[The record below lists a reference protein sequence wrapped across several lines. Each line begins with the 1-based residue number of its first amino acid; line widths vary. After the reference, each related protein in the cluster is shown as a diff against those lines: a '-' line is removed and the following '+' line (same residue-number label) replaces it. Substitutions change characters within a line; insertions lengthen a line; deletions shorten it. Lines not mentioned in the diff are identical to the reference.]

1 MLRRALG
8 AAVGA
13 LGLTLALAAAAAA
26 QTTTSLNRVG
36 SGARAA
42 GMGDAF
48 VSVSDD
54 GTAASWNPAGLAQL
68 RQPELSLVYVVSD
81 RGLAFTSVRS
91 PDDRLSYSAMRSAFS
106 TASLD
111 FASAALP
118 FSIARRPVTVQAGW
132 HRQYQL
138 GGDFGG
144 DANRYRTSDPGVVIG
159 TVSHDDRVVGNID
172 VASFAGAVKLTARTA
187 VGASVDFWRGDWTER
202 IAFAE
207 TRGPE
212 DAPAFFSNNARQ
224 RIRGHNFTAGLLM
237 TYPSWSAGL
246 VYHAPFW
253 SRLSVIASASSTAG
267 PALTADVPRA
277 RFHFPRSIGAGIS
290 HRLPGRWMVTADA
303 THDQW
308 TDAVVDSLPGVSGPV
323 SFFDNAPPALSTTR
337 DTVSLNAGAEHL
349 FVREGAVVPVRFGFG
364 WEPQG
369 GMDPVTR
376 DPLDYLL
383 LSAGAGYNTNRLKF
397 DAAVQYRTGSF
408 RAASTLSVA
417 TALEGGLARDAVGRA
432 ATHEW
437 RVKVSAIYRIQDTEK
452 LRGLLRRI
460 FG

>member
-1 MLRRALG
+1 MLRRASG

-13 LGLTLALAAAAAA
+13 LGLTLALAGAGSA

-48 VSVSDD
+48 VAVSDD

-81 RGLAFTSVRS
+81 RGLAFTSFRS

-118 FSIARRPVTVQAGW
+118 FSIARKPVTVQAGW

-138 GGDFGG
+138 GGEFGG
-144 DANRYRTSDPGVVIG
+144 DATRYLTRDPGMGIG

-172 VASFAGAVKLTARTA
+172 VLSLAGAVKLTGRTA
-187 VGASVDFWRGDWTER
+187 LGASVDFWRGDWTER
-202 IAFAE
+202 VAFAE
-207 TRGPE
+207 TLGAGA
-212 DAPAFFSNNARQ
+212 APAFLSSNSRQ
-224 RIRGHNFTAGLLM
+224 RIRGHNFTLGLLM

-253 SRLSVIASASSTAG
+253 SRLGITQSSSSTAS
-267 PALTADVPRA
+267 PPVTIEVPRA
-277 RFHFPRSIGAGIS
+277 RFHFPRSIAAGLA

-303 THDQW
+303 THDEW
-308 TDAVVDSLPGVSGPV
+308 TAAVVDSLPGQAGPV
-323 SFFDNAPPALSTTR
+323 SFFDNAPAASSTTR
-337 DTVSLNAGAEHL
+337 DTVSFNAGAEHL
-349 FVREGAVVPVRFGFG
+349 FVREGAVLPVRLGLG

-369 GMDPVTR
+369 GMDPFTR

-383 LSAGAGYNTNRLKF
+383 VSAGAGYNTNRLKF

-417 TALEGGLARDAVGRA
+417 TALAGGLARDAVGRA

-452 LRGLLRRI
+452 LRSLLRRI